1 MMLVPKGWLPDCSP
15 RRIIVHWTAGGYKA
29 ADADRW
35 HYHILIEGDGNLVRG
50 HYSIADNMSTSDGR
64 YAAHTKG
71 LNSGSIG
78 VAVCCMWGAIRE
90 PFRAGQ
96 FPMTL
101 EQWNIMARVVAD
113 LCLRYGIAVN
123 ERTVLGHGEV
133 ECVYGIPQHGKW
145 DPMRL
150 PWKPALSEEQVGH
163 AFRALVLKKMK
174 G

>member
-1 MMLVPKGWLPDCSP
+1 MMLVPKAWLPKCNP
-15 RRIIVHWTAGGYKA
+15 KRIICHWTAGGYKA
-29 ADADRW
+29 TASDRE
-35 HYHILIEGDGNLVRG
+35 HYHILIEGDGNLVKG
-50 HYSIADNMSTSDGR
+50 IYDIIDNMNTADGQ

-71 LNSGSIG
+71 LNTGSVG

-90 PFRAGQ
+90 PFQPGQ

-113 LCLRYGIAVN
+113 LCRFYDLPVI
-123 ERTVLGHGEV
+123 EQTVLGHGEV
-133 ECVYGIPQHGKW
+133 ERIFGIPQSGKW

-163 AFRALVLKKMK
+163 AFRALVRKKMAV
-174 G
+174 